1 MSARPAICAYVE
13 FPRQSSPPVPSV
25 SISAA
30 RSTLSTS
37 WWRSILVCFVQPP
50 VGSLTISGTR
60 TPSS

>member
-13 FPRQSSPPVPSV
+13 SPRQSLPPVASV
-25 SISAA
+25 SMSGA

-37 WWRSILVCFVQPP
+37 CVRATFVACVQPP

-60 TPSS
+60 MPSS